1 MKRAI
6 GLFALVLVV
15 SLLGTSDV
23 HGGFA
28 GGLTGRTTGPALT
41 ATVVVDVTGPPH
53 TDGRGV
59 TAIRVQRAGASAA
72 VIYTS
77 NIIKQSGA
85 SCAQIVQEGA
95 NARFQGLMN
104 TWVDPF
110 SVRQALLGQFG
121 DPDKAAITDTDYAQC
136 TTVDGRD
143 ILSLTAVIQFQQ

>member
-15 SLLGTSDV
+15 SLLGSSDV

-28 GGLTGRTTGPALT
+28 GGLTGKTTGPTLT
-41 ATVVVDVTGPPH
+41 ATIVTDVTGPPG
-53 TDGRGV
+53 TIGRGA
-59 TAIRVQRAGASAA
+59 TAIRVQKASASAA
-72 VIYTS
+72 VLFNSSVI
-77 NIIKQSGA
+77 NQSGA

-104 TWVDPF
+104 TWVDPV

-143 ILSLTAVIQFQQ
+143 ILSLTAVIQFQK